1 MTVLG
6 LKCGYCGKE
15 YSVGRWFEGCVS
27 CKSPGFASGL
37 QVVYDWQKAKQTFTR
52 ERLEANQKRGL
63 ERFLDLLPVDP
74 TLPFN
79 ALGVGNTPL
88 IECRRLASALGLG
101 ELYIK
106 DESRNVTGTF
116 KDRYACIGAN
126 VALQFD
132 SSCLIAAGGNMGT
145 AAAAF
150 AARYGLA
157 AISIEVPTESTIA
170 MLQTLAYGGKVIL
183 VEDYKIRYSLMKRCV
198 DEYGC
203 HPLSSYTSSPTGDP
217 YSREGAKT
225 IAYEICQDLSW
236 EVPDVVVAPVGQGFL
251 LWGLWR
257 GFLELHKLGLVER
270 LPMMIAAESAAG
282 GSYTKTLKAVTDAV
296 AKVLPTRTVARH
308 AVASQGSYQGLQAI
322 RDSGGTAITVSDDE
336 SVEAL
341 KTLAS
346 MEGLLPS
353 TTSSVALAA
362 LVKLCDEGK
371 ISKKQRIVC
380 VLTGAG
386 FKDFDLLSGVF
397 PQIPSLNGPDWDNF
411 VAALSHTYGSSGRW
425 GGDIGDR

>member
-15 YSVGRWFEGCVS
+15 YPVGRWFEGCVFCMS
-27 CKSPGFASGL
+27 SDFASSL
-37 QVVYDWQKAKQTFTR
+37 RVVYDWQKAERSFTR
-52 ERLEANQKRGL
+52 EQLEANWDRGL

-74 TLPFN
+74 TLPFDT
-79 ALGVGNTPL
+79 LGVGNTPL
-88 IECRRLASALGLG
+88 IECRRLASALGLS

-126 VALQFD
+126 VALQFE

-217 YSREGAKT
+217 YSQEGAKT

-236 EVPDVVVAPVGQGFL
+236 EVPDVVVVPVGQGML
-251 LWGLWR
+251 LSGLWR
-257 GFLELHKLGLVER
+257 GFLELHKLGLVGG

-282 GSYTKTLKAVTDAV
+282 ASYAKTLKATTDTV
-296 AKVLPTRTVARH
+296 MKVSPARTVARH
-308 AVASQGSYQGLQAI
+308 AVAPQGSYQGLQTI
-322 RDSGGTAITVSDDE
+322 RNSGGTAITINDDE
-336 SVEAL
+336 ATEAL

-346 MEGLLPS
+346 VEGLLPG
-353 TTSSVALAA
+353 TTSSVAFAA
-362 LVKLCDEGK
+362 LIKLCGEGK
-371 ISKKQRIVC
+371 ISKKQRVVC
-380 VLTGAG
+380 ILTGAG
-386 FKDFDLLSGVF
+386 FKDFDLLSAIF
-397 PQIPSLNGPDWDNF
+397 PQIPSPIGPDWDDF
-411 VAALSHTYGSSGRW
+411 VATLWDTYGYTLSLGR
-425 GGDIGDR
+425 